1 MLFFF
6 FISFYACNI
15 LYNIIYNAFQP
26 NLSPTHLN
34 LSGVLLYYFL
44 FLFFIFFFPDGR
56 DRKTVLRHR
65 PTEPPP
71 QLYGV
76 FVG

>member
-6 FISFYACNI
+6 SSRFTCVIYYIILFIMRF
-15 LYNIIYNAFQP
+15 
-26 NLSPTHLN
+26 NLTSRRTHLN
-34 LSGVLLYYFL
+34 LSAEYYYITFC
-44 FLFFIFFFPDGR
+44 FYFIFFPDGR